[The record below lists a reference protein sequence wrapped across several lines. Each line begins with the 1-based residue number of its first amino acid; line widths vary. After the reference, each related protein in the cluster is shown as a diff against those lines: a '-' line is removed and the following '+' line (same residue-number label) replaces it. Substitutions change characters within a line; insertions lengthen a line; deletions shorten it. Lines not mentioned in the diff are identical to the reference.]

1 MEGVMWL
8 RGLAACCAFAASS
21 CAAIVLASILR
32 RRVRKAGKGGAQ
44 NVFAVS
50 LRKGVRVFL
59 PLSRALLSIGHLNK
73 WASDACQVLERRGIT
88 TSVDRIVSVALAVGG
103 GAGIV
108 AGCAAGS
115 VLAAIAIPVCAVAAC
130 IVAVENAQAR
140 YKQSAHDAVPAA
152 LESMSACFGSGYT
165 LLQTFKQVA
174 SDIEGPL
181 SATFARCASILE
193 MGGSAEEALDEL
205 RRSSNASEL
214 AFVAVALDVQHQSG
228 GAIRQVIDAA
238 SQAVSDE
245 LDLKRSLRVQT
256 AQAQLSARVV
266 ALMPLALIAAF
277 SLISPGFLSPF
288 FESAHGMALLALA
301 VLMQLGGIVMVR
313 RALSVEGVS

>member
-1 MEGVMWL
+1 MESFLWL
-8 RGLAACCAFAASS
+8 RGLATCCAFAASS
-21 CAAIVLASILR
+21 CTAILLANVLR
-32 RRVRKAGKGGAQ
+32 RRVRKAGRGSTQ
-44 NVFAVS
+44 SIFAVS
-50 LRKGVRVFL
+50 MRKGVRVLL
-59 PLSRALLSIGHLNK
+59 PLSRALLSIGRLDK
-73 WASDACQVLERRGIT
+73 WASNACQVLERRGVV
-88 TSVDRIVSVALAVGG
+88 TSADRVVSVVLAVGG

-108 AGCAAGS
+108 VGCAVGS
-115 VLAAIAIPVCAVAAC
+115 VLAAIAVPGCAMAAC
-130 IVAVENAQAR
+130 VVAVENAQAR
-140 YKQSAHDAVPAA
+140 YRQSAHDAVPAA
-152 LESMSACFGSGYT
+152 LESMSVCFGSGYT

-174 SDIEGPL
+174 SDVQGPL
-181 SATFARCASILE
+181 SVTFARCASILE
-193 MGGSAEEALDEL
+193 MGGSAEEALSEL